1 LRELRAGR
9 KRVATRVGLRAPKWL
24 QVLQKFRR
32 TPISAGVTFPSILA
46 LGDSLT
52 AGYGLAPH
60 ESFPRQLEALLRAR
74 HPEAGVINA
83 GVSGD
88 TSAGGLARLG
98 RLLGRLTARPDLA
111 IVELGANDLLRGIAP
126 ERMRDNLDAIL
137 TELKRCGI
145 PVLLAG
151 MWAPPFLGAF
161 AERYN
166 CVFPELARTHGVPL
180 YPFFLAG
187 VAGDPKLTL
196 RDRVHPNAEAIGIV
210 ARSILPHVERA
221 LAGAQRAAA

>member
-1 LRELRAGR
+1 M
-9 KRVATRVGLRAPKWL
+9 
-24 QVLQKFRR
+24 
-32 TPISAGVTFPSILA
+32 TFPHILA

-60 ESFPRQLEALLRAR
+60 ESFPRQLEVLLRRRYAS
-74 HPEAGVINA
+74 ASVVNA

-88 TSAGGLARLG
+88 TSAGGRARLARVLAA
-98 RLLGRLTARPDLA
+98 LTARPELA
-111 IVELGANDLLRGIAP
+111 IVALGANDLLRGIAP
-126 ERMRDNLDAIL
+126 ERMRENLDAIL
-137 TELKRCGI
+137 TELARCDI

-166 CVFPELARTHGVPL
+166 GVFAALAKAHGVPL

-187 VAGDPKLTL
+187 VAGVAELTL
-196 RDRVHPNAEAIGIV
+196 RDRIHPNAQAIGIV
-210 ARSILPHVERA
+210 ATRILPQVEAA
-221 LAGAQRAAA
+221 LAGAQRRAA

>member
-1 LRELRAGR
+1 M
-9 KRVATRVGLRAPKWL
+9 TYPN
-24 QVLQKFRR
+24 
-32 TPISAGVTFPSILA
+32 ILA

-60 ESFPRQLEALLRAR
+60 QSFPSQLETLLRVDRPDAT
-74 HPEAGVINA
+74 VQNA

-88 TSAGGLARLG
+88 TSAGGLARLPRVLA
-98 RLLGRLTARPDLA
+98 RLSAKPDLT
-111 IVELGANDLLRGIAP
+111 IVALGANDLLRGIVP

-137 TELKRCGI
+137 TELSRCGS

-166 CVFPELARTHGVPL
+166 QVFPALAKAHGVPL

-187 VAGDPKLTL
+187 VAGDPALTL
-196 RDRVHPNAEAIGIV
+196 ADRIHPNAQAIGIV
-210 ARSILPHVERA
+210 ARRILPQVEAA
-221 LAGAQRAAA
+221 LAAGNRRAA

>member
-1 LRELRAGR
+1 MTAYPHL
-9 KRVATRVGLRAPKWL
+9 
-24 QVLQKFRR
+24 
-32 TPISAGVTFPSILA
+32 LA
-46 LGDSLT
+46 FGDSLT
-52 AGYGLAPH
+52 AGYGLAPDQ
-60 ESFPRQLEALLRAR
+60 SFPRQLERLLRER
-74 HPEAGVINA
+74 HPGVSVHNA

-88 TSAGGLARLG
+88 TSAGGLARLPRVLA
-98 RLLGRLTARPDLA
+98 RLSARPDLA

-126 ERMRDNLDAIL
+126 ERMQGNLDAIL
-137 TELKRCGI
+137 TELARCGI

-166 CVFPELARTHGVPL
+166 RVFPALARTHGVAL

-196 RDRVHPNAEAIGIV
+196 ADRVHPNAQAIDIV
-210 ARSILPHVERA
+210 ARRILPHVEAA
-221 LAGAQRAAA
+221 LAANERRAA

>member
-1 LRELRAGR
+1 M
-9 KRVATRVGLRAPKWL
+9 V
-24 QVLQKFRR
+24 
-32 TPISAGVTFPSILA
+32 SVTYPHILA

-60 ESFPRQLEALLRAR
+60 ESFPRQLEELLRER
-74 HPEAGVINA
+74 HPSATVHNA

-88 TSAGGLARLG
+88 TSAGGVARLP
-98 RLLGRLTARPDLA
+98 RVLQRLTGKPDLA
-111 IVELGANDLLRGIAP
+111 IVELGANDLIRGIAP
-126 ERMRDNLDAIL
+126 ERMEANLDAIL
-137 TELKRCGI
+137 VELKRCGI

-161 AERYN
+161 TTRYN
-166 CVFPELARTHGVPL
+166 QIFPRLAKAHAVPL

-196 RDRVHPNAEAIGIV
+196 RDRIHPNAQAIGIV
-210 ARSILPHVERA
+210 ARRILPHVEAA
-221 LAGAQRAAA
+221 LAAGERRAA